1 MKMLKKKKREEEFI
15 WDLGFFLSQ
24 DNHMLH
30 QLKNQSDFQCQP
42 QALVG
47 LSISKGATKWYWW

>member
-1 MKMLKKKKREEEFI
+1 MRGRVYQ
-15 WDLGFFLSQ
+15 GFCLSQ

-42 QALVG
+42 QAVVG
-47 LSISKGATKWYWW
+47 LGISVGATKWY